1 MLIAKS
7 EKAISIFNIAL
18 LSVIALITLYPF
30 WYVLIASFS
39 AGGDVISGDV
49 WLIPKGFT
57 TDAYARVIDK
67 RGIWVGYLNSVY
79 ITVAGTLVNMAVTVA
94 GSYALSKR
102 RLRGRTLI
110 TFFIVITMWFDA
122 GIIPTFLNFRDL
134 GLYNTRMAIILGFA
148 VVAFYAIILRT
159 FFQAVPAE
167 LEESAKMDGAGD
179 ITVLTRIY
187 LPVSVA
193 AIATIS
199 LYYGVARW
207 NGYFWSMLLLKDE
220 SKIPLQVLLKKIVV
234 EMTMEDEWIAQV
246 DSFNTY
252 SKETI
257 IYSIIVI
264 AIIPV
269 LVVYPLIQ
277 RYFAKGIMI
286 GSLKG

>member
-1 MLIAKS
+1 MIQSRTERVLS
-7 EKAISIFNIAL
+7 AINTML
-18 LSVIALITLYPF
+18 LSIVAVATLYPF
-30 WYVLIASFS
+30 WYVLIASLS
-39 AGGDVISGDV
+39 SGLSVISGDV
-49 WLIPKGFT
+49 WLLPKGLT
-57 TDAYARVIDK
+57 GDAYQRVVSEK
-67 RGIWVGYLNSVY
+67 GIWIGYLNSIY
-79 ITVAGTLVNMAVTVA
+79 ITGVGTLVNMAITIA
-94 GSYALSKR
+94 GAYALSKK
-102 RLRGRTLI
+102 RLRGRVI
-110 TFFIVITMWFDA
+110 FTFFIVVTMWFDA

-134 GLYNTRMAIILGFA
+134 GLYNTRTAIIIGFA
-148 VVAFYAIILRT
+148 VVPFYAIILRT
-159 FFQAVPAE
+159 FFQSVPAE
-167 LEESAKMDGAGD
+167 LEESAKIDGAGD
-179 ITVLTRIY
+179 ATILWSIY

-207 NGYFWSMLLLKDE
+207 NGYFWSMILLKDE
-220 SKIPLQVLLKKIVV
+220 AKIPLQVLLKKIVV

-257 IYSIIVI
+257 IYAIIVV

-269 LVVYPLIQ
+269 LVVYPFIQ